1 MIYPRSP
8 RAKWFP
14 VTRLGTICVDNR
26 MHAYASQAAPSSSIS
41 SLDDTGSLQNGGY
54 FPNPRCSRR
63 VIPSTAMILS
73 VATLCP
79 VAVNQR
85 GLIHPSS
92 KYFAFFFLFW
102 LSDKRFPSSYSFI
115 SLTSPTESF
124 SQKHTSRNLLIE
136 RTLSFSSPVTVVS
149 LLSFESIYTLH
160 TKFSDKSSSPH
171 HTAMT
176 LTSYSDNNMMMTGM
190 DGSNTRPEYL
200 EQDFSGPAAFN
211 TSSMFQGRLRRSW
224 RTSLDWK
231 FNRLDTL
238 LPRARLFCSQLHRR
252 SIRNPGQQPLRW
264 RWRHAHW
271 FRL

>member
-85 GLIHPSS
+85 GLIYPSS
-92 KYFAFFFLFW
+92 KYFALFFFSLLAFWQTFSFFLFLHFPN
-102 LSDKRFPSSYSFI
+102 LSHRILFAKAHVSQPS
-115 SLTSPTESF
+115 
-124 SQKHTSRNLLIE
+124 H
-136 RTLSFSSPVTVVS
+136 RT
-149 LLSFESIYTLH
+149 H
-160 TKFSDKSSSPH
+160 
-171 HTAMT
+171 
-176 LTSYSDNNMMMTGM
+176 
-190 DGSNTRPEYL
+190 
-200 EQDFSGPAAFN
+200 
-211 TSSMFQGRLRRSW
+211 
-224 RTSLDWK
+224 
-231 FNRLDTL
+231 TL
-238 LPRARLFCSQLHRR
+238 LFFSRYRRFIAVFWKHLHF
-252 SIRNPGQQPLRW
+252 
-264 RWRHAHW
+264 AHKIQW
-271 FRL
+271 QVFFSPPHRDDSDFLQW